1 MDSVRKVSVDTLK
14 NEYINICEKIGHAP
28 TSVELSVYSQYSA
41 TVFNKIGKTIDDKLT
56 FCGIDKSK
64 FTTKYYSHDTLLRLL
79 HHENM
84 KYYKKYN
91 KDMTYDDIKNNSNI
105 PNVEIYI
112 ERYGNIEQSIKL

>member
-84 KYYKKYN
+84 KYYKK
-91 KDMTYDDIKNNSNI
+91 I
-105 PNVEIYI
+105 
-112 ERYGNIEQSIKL
+112 